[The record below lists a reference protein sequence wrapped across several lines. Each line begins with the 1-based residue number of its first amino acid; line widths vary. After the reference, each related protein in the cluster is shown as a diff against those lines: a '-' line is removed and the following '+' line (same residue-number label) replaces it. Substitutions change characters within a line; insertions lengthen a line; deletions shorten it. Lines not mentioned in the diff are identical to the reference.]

1 MFRNWNTPIGD
12 HFIIF
17 FKWMKTSQVELM
29 KCRISANRLHPSS
42 FSHKEQWSANSPLHP
57 PCLGKSPSWLTNRVP
72 IWATTNHATV
82 ESSTQN
88 PTDWLLSSLWY
99 ERKSFPCH
107 FFSFHLH
114 HPPPSFLTH
123 VHFFQFFILVPL
135 LTHPFLISRA
145 ILNGCLFTRCNSL
158 RAHLEKITIFSVP
171 PAAKNHHESCFWLNW
186 QKHLIE
192 IVGLSQSF
200 FLFAIPSCWFQLTFR
215 MQHLTREA
223 YLVIIS
229 FLFFLSLLN

>member
-1 MFRNWNTPIGD
+1 
-12 HFIIF
+12 
-17 FKWMKTSQVELM
+17 M

-123 VHFFQFFILVPL
+123 VHFFQFFILVPF
-135 LTHPFLISRA
+135 LTRPFLISRA

-171 PAAKNHHESCFWLNW
+171 PAAKNHRESCFWLNW

-200 FLFAIPSCWFQLTFR
+200 FLFAIPSCWFQLTFT

-223 YLVIIS
+223 YLIIIS

>member
-1 MFRNWNTPIGD
+1 MQTDYTPLSVTRSRGLPI
-12 HFIIF
+12 
-17 FKWMKTSQVELM
+17 
-29 KCRISANRLHPSS
+29 P
-42 FSHKEQWSANSPLHP
+42 PPHP
-57 PCLGKSPSWLTNRVP
+57 PCLGRSPSWLANHVP

-88 PTDWLLSSLWY
+88 PTDWLLSSLCY

-114 HPPPSFLTH
+114 HPPPPFLTH
-123 VHFFQFFILVPL
+123 FHFFQFFILIPL

-171 PAAKNHHESCFWLNW
+171 PVAKSHRESCFWLNW

-192 IVGLSQSF
+192 IVGLTQ
-200 FLFAIPSCWFQLTFR
+200 
-215 MQHLTREA
+215 
-223 YLVIIS
+223 
-229 FLFFLSLLN
+229 SLLTCHSILLISTDLQDASFDQRSLPGHHIVSIFTVSVKLG